1 MARKIPKNYLS
12 VTGSFASQKND
23 QMAGFESIL
32 EKEFL
37 LLLDF
42 DETVERFEVQ
52 EVTIPVP
59 GVPKGY
65 TPDVLI
71 YYKPNPLTG
80 EIPVP
85 VLTEVKHTD
94 DLERNREKYKSKFA
108 LADEYARKHGWEFR
122 ITTQVD
128 IRTKRLQNIKFLREY
143 RNIQPDGSDRHQL
156 ISIATSYNGEFRLK
170 DILQRLAPNDDAQ
183 LHWLPVIWHAILKKD
198 LIADWN
204 QLIDYQTLLRLSP
217 GA

>member
-1 MARKIPKNYLS
+1 
-12 VTGSFASQKND
+12 
-23 QMAGFESIL
+23 MAGFESIL

-80 EIPVP
+80 EIPAP
-85 VLTEVKHTD
+85 LLTEVKHTD
-94 DLERNREKYKSKFA
+94 DLERNREKYKTKFA
-108 LADEYARKHGWEFR
+108 LADEYASEHGWEFR

-143 RNIQPDGSDRHQL
+143 RNIQPDENDRHQL
-156 ISIATSYNGEFRLK
+156 ISIATSYNSEFRLK
-170 DILQRLAPNDDAQ
+170 DILQRLASNDDAQ

-198 LIADWN
+198 LIADWD
-204 QLIDYQTLLRLSP
+204 QLIDYHTLLRLSP